1 MTSRALLSV
10 LLLLGSTGAYAKESA
25 PGGDAGGG
33 NAQQQQCSDVDNA
46 MEAAGGATPAKPRVV
61 KAPAA
66 PVRPKP
72 ISKPLPTARGD
83 SDVDSARL
91 PTPRWDSF
99 LPGMFR

>member
-33 NAQQQQCSDVDNA
+33 NTQQQCSDVDNA
-46 MEAAGGATPAKPRVV
+46 MEAAGVAPVAKPRVV
-61 KAPAA
+61 KALAA

-72 ISKPLPTARGD
+72 IVKSVPTARGD
-83 SDVDSARL
+83 SDVDGARL
-91 PTPRWDSF
+91 PTPRWHSF

>member
-46 MEAAGGATPAKPRVV
+46 MEAAGVAPVAKPRIV
-61 KAPAA
+61 KAPVA

-72 ISKPLPTARGD
+72 AKAMPTATRGD
-83 SDVDSARL
+83 SEVDGARL
-91 PTPRWDSF
+91 PTPRWHSF

>member
-33 NAQQQQCSDVDNA
+33 NTQQQCSDVDNA
-46 MEAAGGATPAKPRVV
+46 MEAAGVAPVAKPRVV

-66 PVRPKP
+66 PVRAKP
-72 ISKPLPTARGD
+72 AKALPTATRGD
-83 SDVDSARL
+83 SEVDGSRL
-91 PTPRWDSF
+91 PTPRWHSF